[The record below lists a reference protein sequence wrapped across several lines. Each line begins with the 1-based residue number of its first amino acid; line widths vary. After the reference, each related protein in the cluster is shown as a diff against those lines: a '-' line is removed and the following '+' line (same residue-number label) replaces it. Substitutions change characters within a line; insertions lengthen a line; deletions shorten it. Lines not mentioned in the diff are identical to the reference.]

1 MEEIICKGCGHKIGA
16 NSMKEGRCVLC
27 GNQDFPHK
35 ANKEPVANVL
45 LQRGVIRL
53 APDPE
58 KYLERPCYCQDKT
71 HEQYQRTKIA
81 HKICSLCYDKGIIY
95 VPKEG

>member
-1 MEEIICKGCGHKIGA
+1 MKTKQKRQDEME
-16 NSMKEGRCVLC
+16 
-27 GNQDFPHK
+27 D
-35 ANKEPVANVL
+35 NKNGVVE
-45 LQRGVIRL
+45 RGVIRL
-53 APDPE
+53 VPDSE
-58 KYLERPCYCQDKT
+58 KYIERPCYCQDKT